1 MALTRDELT
10 VLQLIATASDRSY
23 ESICDRF
30 ASLDEDSVD
39 GDDAIMEAQL
49 RFRRTVRGFRKQN
62 FISYPG
68 TLLTAETLLA
78 LTNAGDDALEAEA

>member
-1 MALTRDELT
+1 MALTADELT

-30 ASLDEDSVD
+30 TAGVDDDD

-49 RFRRTVRGFRKQN
+49 RFRRTVRGLRKRN
-62 FISYPG
+62 FISYLGSP
-68 TLLTAETLLA
+68 TSETQLTVTD
-78 LTNAGDDALEAEA
+78 TGDDALEAEA